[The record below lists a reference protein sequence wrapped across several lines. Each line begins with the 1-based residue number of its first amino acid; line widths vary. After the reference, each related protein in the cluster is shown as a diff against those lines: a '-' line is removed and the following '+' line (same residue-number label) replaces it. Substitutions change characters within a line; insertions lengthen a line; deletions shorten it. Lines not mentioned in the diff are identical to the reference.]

1 MKQKKTKKYLPQK
14 ENEKGRVL
22 YIVYKYDISE
32 EEMVSEGPFVK
43 KNEAYTIMTGF
54 LQDGLCSWVVV
65 YND

>member
-1 MKQKKTKKYLPQK
+1 MKQKKTKKYLSQK

-32 EEMVSEGPFVK
+32 EKMVSEGPFVK
-43 KNEAYTIMTGF
+43 KNEAYKIMTGF
-54 LQDGLCSWVVV
+54 LKDGLCSWVVV